1 MSGSHPPFAFATM
14 NAGWAAPS
22 LLQSSMDTARELKR
36 RSMGLLNNP
45 AFELC
50 SKPASTMLYI
60 TYTAEMRMD
69 QDTYM
74 LGIDKCFT
82 NLQQANDRV
91 EVLGETN
98 SNVRA
103 VETKLTQK
111 DEETGCLTVTWG
123 RYDGHRRFVA
133 QAMRFEM
140 LGKILKDEVGCSS
153 PGGWDKEYNPSL
165 FHAETQLDIPG
176 HVWVIA
182 VHDPKSPHLGVTDC
196 KSVGVSRRHSFT
208 GPGRGNGRGSS
219 MSSASNRSP
228 SAASKLLM
236 SPLSNSTTSSS
247 AAASPSPTHEPPP
260 RDVGW
265 TIESVWMNS
274 EKALQHGK
282 KAWNQHFRSQGR
294 CRKIREHYG
303 FARYALKPTK
313 VNKRDLVEYETCLQI
328 RIERVRVV
336 SEGELTT
343 EFIGPVDGFLA
354 GVAARNAQK
363 AAMMGKSI
371 IPPLTNKSAR
381 GKAYEGDLVPTGTG
395 QRSSFVAGLQAI
407 ADAAL
412 KDGIDYE
419 ELPLALR
426 IRQEHMERWGT
437 LMDDQR
443 YMPRSEGQQDGIADL
458 YHALLQDSA
467 AGRQKFRHNKA
478 KAKAPSEAGIRAKK
492 RMMAALG
499 SDAEGH
505 EYKAQSEAMSSAMK
519 SPMRKASDATK
530 LSVQTQ
536 SNATTGTMSILH
548 SPASNS
554 SKSGS
559 LFAEPQMRAKQR
571 MEEATKATA
580 AVFRREEDR
589 LGVKVPLTRVEPR
602 LRIPPGVSG
611 LTADCFANA
620 PWLQAPKKQ
629 AQPGYVNEGDEHERS
644 DTLGKGQDLRASS
657 LEPGHRYTS
666 VRPATSDD
674 SIATVR
680 CVKAAEIETAHAK
693 DQADRKKMDDEC
705 KDLIPDGIALRKKH
719 ASASRRAG
727 LKGADGSQDSPTSQ
741 KAHDTAV

>member
-1 MSGSHPPFAFATM
+1 M

-22 LLQSSMDTARELKR
+22 LLQSSMDTAREFKR
-36 RSMGLLNNP
+36 RSKGLLNSP

-50 SKPASTMLYI
+50 SKPASTTLYI

-82 NLQQANDRV
+82 NLGQANDRV

-140 LGKILKDEVGCSS
+140 LGKVLHDEVGCSS
-153 PGGWDKEYNPSL
+153 PGGWDKENNLSL

-182 VHDPKSPHLGVTDC
+182 VHDPKSPHLGVTDS
-196 KSVGVSRRHSFT
+196 KSVGVSRRHSLT
-208 GPGRGNGRGSS
+208 SPGRVNGRGSS
-219 MSSASNRSP
+219 MSSGSNRSP

-236 SPLSNSTTSSS
+236 SPISNSTTSSS
-247 AAASPSPTHEPPP
+247 AAASPSPTQDPPL
-260 RDVGW
+260 RGVGW
-265 TIESVWMNS
+265 TVESVWMNS

-294 CRKIREHYG
+294 CRKFREHYG

-336 SEGELTT
+336 SEDELTT
-343 EFIGPVDGFLA
+343 DFIGPVDGFLA

-363 AAMMGKSI
+363 VAMGNSI
-371 IPPLTNKSAR
+371 IPPLTNESAR
-381 GKAYEGDLVPTGTG
+381 GKAYQGDLVPTGTG

-419 ELPLALR
+419 ELPLALK
-426 IRQEHMERWGT
+426 IRQEHMARWGS

-443 YMPRSEGQQDGIADL
+443 YMSRSESQQDGIADL

-467 AGRQKFRHNKA
+467 AGRQKLRHNKA

-499 SDAEGH
+499 SDAEGQK
-505 EYKAQSEAMSSAMK
+505 YNVQSEATSGAMK
-519 SPMRKASDATK
+519 ASMHRPSDAAK
-530 LSVQTQ
+530 SSVETR
-536 SNATTGTMSILH
+536 SNATTSTSPVMQ
-548 SPASNS
+548 SPASS
-554 SKSGS
+554 GSKSGS
-559 LFAEPQMRAKQR
+559 SVAERQMRAVQR
-571 MEEATKATA
+571 MEEATKAAA
-580 AVFRREEDR
+580 AVFRRNEER

-602 LRIPPGVSG
+602 PRMPPAFAD
-611 LTADCFANA
+611 LTPDCFANA

-629 AQPGYVNEGDEHERS
+629 VQPGHANERDLHERPN
-644 DTLGKGQDLRASS
+644 TLGKDLDVRASPS
-657 LEPGHRYTS
+657 EPGLRYTS
-666 VRPATSDD
+666 VRPAASDD

-680 CVKAAEIETAHAK
+680 CIKAAEIETAHAK
-693 DQADRKKMDDEC
+693 DQADRETMDDEY
-705 KDLIPDGIALRKKH
+705 KDLIPDGITLRKKH
-719 ASASRRAG
+719 ASASHKAA
-727 LKGADGSQDSPTSQ
+727 LKGKHGSQHSPSSLQ
-741 KAHDTAV
+741 AHDTAV

>member
-1 MSGSHPPFAFATM
+1 
-14 NAGWAAPS
+14 
-22 LLQSSMDTARELKR
+22 MDTARDFKR
-36 RSMGLLNNP
+36 RSKGLLNSP

-50 SKPASTMLYI
+50 SKPASTTLYI

-74 LGIDKCFT
+74 LGIDKCFK
-82 NLQQANDRV
+82 NLEQANDRV

-153 PGGWDKEYNPSL
+153 PGGWDKENNLSL

-182 VHDPKSPHLGVTDC
+182 VHDPKSPHLGVTDS
-196 KSVGVSRRHSFT
+196 KSVGVSRRHSLT
-208 GPGRGNGRGSS
+208 SPGRGHGRGSS
-219 MSSASNRSP
+219 ISSGSNRSP

-236 SPLSNSTTSSS
+236 SPMSSSTTSSS
-247 AAASPSPTHEPPP
+247 AAASPSPTQDPPP
-260 RDVGW
+260 RGVGW

-282 KAWNQHFRSQGR
+282 KAWNQHFRTQGR

-303 FARYALKPTK
+303 FARYALKPTRI
-313 VNKRDLVEYETCLQI
+313 NKRDLVEYETCLQI

-336 SEGELTT
+336 SEAEPAT

-363 AAMMGKSI
+363 AAAVGKSI
-371 IPPLTNKSAR
+371 VPPLTNSLAR
-381 GKAYEGDLVPTGTG
+381 GKAYQGDLVSTRTG
-395 QRSSFVAGLQAI
+395 QRSSFVTSLQAI

-412 KDGIDYE
+412 KDGIDYD
-419 ELPLALR
+419 ELPLALK
-426 IRQEHMERWGT
+426 IRQEHMARWGS

-443 YMPRSEGQQDGIADL
+443 YIPRSESQQDGIADL

-478 KAKAPSEAGIRAKK
+478 KAKVPSEAGIRAKK

-499 SDAEGH
+499 SDAEGR
-505 EYKAQSEAMSSAMK
+505 EYKVQSVATSGAMK
-519 SPMRKASDATK
+519 ASTHREK
-530 LSVQTQ
+530 TSIETQ
-536 SNATTGTMSILH
+536 SNTTTDTMSILQ
-548 SPASNS
+548 SPAYS
-554 SKSGS
+554 SFKSGS
-559 LFAEPQMRAKQR
+559 SFAEPQMRAKQR
-571 MEEATKATA
+571 MEEATKAAA
-580 AVFRREEDR
+580 AVFRRDEER
-589 LGVKVPLTRVEPR
+589 LGVRVPLTRVEPR
-602 LRIPPGVSG
+602 ARIMPPGFAD
-611 LTADCFANA
+611 LTPDCFANA

-629 AQPGYVNEGDEHERS
+629 VPPGHVNETDLHEKCDS
-644 DTLGKGQDLRASS
+644 LGNDQDVRASPS
-657 LEPGHRYTS
+657 EPGVRYTS
-666 VRPATSDD
+666 VRPAASDD

-693 DQADRKKMDDEC
+693 DQTDREMMDDEC
-705 KDLIPDGIALRKKH
+705 KDLIPDGITLRKKH
-719 ASASRRAG
+719 ASASHKAALR
-727 LKGADGSQDSPTSQ
+727 GSQHSPASL
-741 KAHDTAV
+741 KAHHTAV

>member
-1 MSGSHPPFAFATM
+1 M
-14 NAGWAAPS
+14 NAGWVAPS
-22 LLQSSMDTARELKR
+22 LLQSSMDTARDFKR
-36 RSMGLLNNP
+36 RSKGLLSSP

-50 SKPASTMLYI
+50 SKPASTTLYI

-82 NLQQANDRV
+82 NLEQANDRV

-98 SNVRA
+98 ANVRA

-153 PGGWDKEYNPSL
+153 PGGWDKENNLSL

-182 VHDPKSPHLGVTDC
+182 VHDPKSPHLGVADS
-196 KSVGVSRRHSFT
+196 KSVGVSRRHSLT
-208 GPGRGNGRGSS
+208 SPGRGHGRGSS
-219 MSSASNRSP
+219 MSSGSNRSP

-236 SPLSNSTTSSS
+236 SPMSNSTTSSS
-247 AAASPSPTHEPPP
+247 AAASPSPTQDPPP
-260 RDVGW
+260 RGVGW

-282 KAWNQHFRSQGR
+282 KAWNQHFRTQGR

-303 FARYALKPTK
+303 FARYALKPTRI
-313 VNKRDLVEYETCLQI
+313 NKRDLVEYETCLQI

-336 SEGELTT
+336 SEAEPAT

-363 AAMMGKSI
+363 AAAVGKSI
-371 IPPLTNKSAR
+371 VPPLTNSLAR
-381 GKAYEGDLVPTGTG
+381 GKAYQGDLVSTRTG
-395 QRSSFVAGLQAI
+395 QRSSFVTSLQAI

-412 KDGIDYE
+412 KDGIDYD
-419 ELPLALR
+419 ELPLALK
-426 IRQEHMERWGT
+426 IRQEHMARWGS

-443 YMPRSEGQQDGIADL
+443 YMPRNESQQDGIADL
-458 YHALLQDSA
+458 YHALLHDSA

-478 KAKAPSEAGIRAKK
+478 KAKVPSEAGIRAKK

-499 SDAEGH
+499 SDMEGR
-505 EYKAQSEAMSSAMK
+505 EYKVQSVATSGAMK
-519 SPMRKASDATK
+519 ASMHREKT
-530 LSVQTQ
+530 SVGTQ
-536 SNATTGTMSILH
+536 SNTTTDTMSILQ
-548 SPASNS
+548 SPASS
-554 SKSGS
+554 SFKSGS
-559 LFAEPQMRAKQR
+559 SFAEPQMRAKRR
-571 MEEATKATA
+571 MEEATKAAA
-580 AVFRREEDR
+580 AVFRRDEER
-589 LGVKVPLTRVEPR
+589 LGVRVPLTRVESR
-602 LRIPPGVSG
+602 ARIMSPGFAD
-611 LTADCFANA
+611 LTADCFANV

-629 AQPGYVNEGDEHERS
+629 VQPGHVNETDLHEKCDS
-644 DTLGKGQDLRASS
+644 LGNDQDVRASPS
-657 LEPGHRYTS
+657 EPGVRYTS
-666 VRPATSDD
+666 VRPAASDG

-693 DQADRKKMDDEC
+693 DQADREMMDDEC
-705 KDLIPDGIALRKKH
+705 KGLIPDGITLRKKH
-719 ASASRRAG
+719 ASASH
-727 LKGADGSQDSPTSQ
+727 
-741 KAHDTAV
+741 KAA